1 MSSNPRRII
10 ENALDLVMV
19 LARARRGAVLSCQDG
34 RMSLVASRGL
44 DQSVLNNI
52 QRVWSCSHRSLVA
65 RTPLYSEGTETFLA
79 LPCLEKSELVGVL
92 YVDTPGPSFRLP
104 TEHLATFSGIFGRA
118 IRSLSAPSTPQRRD
132 WAIELDHAAPDD
144 LERER
149 LLLLLTRNE
158 WNISR
163 VARILNVTRMTVY
176 NRLVRFNI
184 PRERVA
190 KTQRRVRV

>member
-1 MSSNPRRII
+1 MSGNPRRII

-19 LARARRGAVLSCQDG
+19 LARARRGAVVSCREG
-34 RMSLVASRGL
+34 GISLVASRGL
-44 DQSVLNNI
+44 DQGVLNSI
-52 QRVWSCSHRSLVA
+52 HRVWSCSQRSLVA
-65 RTPLYSEGTETFLA
+65 RTPLYSEGPETFLA
-79 LPCLEKSELVGVL
+79 LPCLEKSELMGVL
-92 YVDTPGPSFRLP
+92 YVDTPGPAFRLP
-104 TEHLATFSGIFGRA
+104 PEQLATFSGIFGRA
-118 IRSLSAPSTPQRRD
+118 IRALGSPLNNQRSD
-132 WAIELDHAAPDD
+132 WAMELDRAEPDD

-184 PRERVA
+184 PRERVQ

>member
-1 MSSNPRRII
+1 MSSNPGRII

-19 LARARRGAVLSCQDG
+19 LARARRGAVLSCQEG
-34 RMSLVASRGL
+34 RISLIASRGL

-52 QRVWSCSHRSLVA
+52 QRVWSCSHRSLMA
-65 RTPLYSEGTETFLA
+65 RAPLYSEGPDTFLA

-104 TEHLATFSGIFGRA
+104 PEHLATFSGIFGRA
-118 IRSLSAPSTPQRRD
+118 IRALSAPFTPQRRD
-132 WAIELDHAAPDD
+132 WPMALDNAAPDD

-149 LLLLLTRNE
+149 LFLLLTRNE

-176 NRLVRFNI
+176 NRLARFNI
-184 PRERVA
+184 PRERVT

>member
-1 MSSNPRRII
+1 VSSNPRRII

-19 LARARRGAVLSCQDG
+19 LTRARRGAVLACREG
-34 RMSLVASRGL
+34 RISLVASRGL
-44 DQSVLNNI
+44 DQNVLNNI
-52 QRVWSCSHRSLVA
+52 QRVWSSCQRSLVA
-65 RTPLYSEGTETFLA
+65 RTPLYSEGPDAFLA
-79 LPCLEKSELVGVL
+79 LPCLEKSELVGML
-92 YVDTPGPSFRLP
+92 YVDTPEPAFRLP
-104 TEHLATFSGIFGRA
+104 PEHLATFSGIFGRGLRA
-118 IRSLSAPSTPQRRD
+118 LAAPSASQRRD

-184 PRERVA
+184 PRERVS

>member
-1 MSSNPRRII
+1 MSGNPRRII

-19 LARARRGAVLSCQDG
+19 LARARRGAVVSCKEG
-34 RMSLVASRGL
+34 RISLVASRGL
-44 DQSVLNNI
+44 DQGVLNSI
-52 QRVWSCSHRSLVA
+52 QRVWSCSQRSLVA
-65 RTPLYSEGTETFLA
+65 RTPLYSEGPQTFLA
-79 LPCLEKSELVGVL
+79 LPCLEKSELMGVL
-92 YVDTPGPSFRLP
+92 YVDTPGPAFRLP
-104 TEHLATFSGIFGRA
+104 PEQLATFSGIFGRA
-118 IRSLSAPSTPQRRD
+118 IRALASPLNNQRSD
-132 WAIELDHAAPDD
+132 WAMELDRAEPDA

-184 PRERVA
+184 PRERVS